1 MNVAARKNEREKKM
15 GEIRIVK
22 EKQKTSDYTFQ
33 DDGLN
38 IGNSESSSE
47 KKELDTKKK
56 AAQDFRLR
64 EGSNINK
71 LRKSKIIGGH
81 SMQGHSPVYE

>member
-1 MNVAARKNEREKKM
+1 M

-22 EKQKTSDYTFQ
+22 EKKNNKTLDYTFQ

-38 IGNSESSSE
+38 IGKPEPSSE
-47 KKELDTKKK
+47 KKEQDTKKK

-71 LRKSKIIGGH
+71 LKKSKIVGGH
-81 SMQGHSPVYE
+81 SLQGHSPVYE